1 MLVKPLNHLWPF
13 RDLKDLE
20 VRVAPLELQGIHRPT
35 ELVRAAAVARLYY
48 LENKSKSEIA
58 EEFGISR
65 FKVARILDQAR
76 DAGLVRIEIRPPAG
90 IDDSLS
96 ESVRKTFGLRHVVV
110 VAADGNDEVGLRSS
124 LAHTATALLSEI
136 VTEDDVVGIGYGR
149 TLTIMAQTMDALA
162 RCPIVQLTGALLG
175 VNRDEN
181 SVELVRQISRRNG
194 GPAYPMYT
202 PQVLPD
208 AATAATLR
216 KQPEVAETYRQFGNV
231 TKAVVAVGS
240 WKPPSSQLYDSL
252 SEAERKALLKRGVA
266 AEVCATLLDLQGNTV
281 APDFSERCI
290 SITGEQLQ
298 AIEDVIAVAG
308 GPHKVAAVRSVIL
321 GGHAKSLI
329 TDTTLARALLETP

>member
-1 MLVKPLNHLWPF
+1 VSSL
-13 RDLKDLE
+13 DLQRIL
-20 VRVAPLELQGIHRPT
+20 RPT
-35 ELVRAAAVARLYY
+35 ELVRAAAVARSYY
-48 LENKSKSEIA
+48 LDGRSKSEIA

-65 FKVARILDQAR
+65 FKVARILDQAKE
-76 DAGLVRIEIRPPAG
+76 AGLVRIEIRPPAG
-90 IDDSLS
+90 IDDALS
-96 ESVRKTFGLRHVVV
+96 ERVRKMFRLRHVIV
-110 VAADGNDEVGLRSS
+110 VAAGGGNEAELRSA

-181 SVELVRQISRRNG
+181 SVELVRQISGRNG

-240 WKPPSSQLYDSL
+240 WDPPSSQLYDSL
-252 SEAERKALLKRGVA
+252 TKAEREELLKRGVA
-266 AEVCATLLDLQGNTV
+266 AEVCATLLDTQGNTV

-290 SITGEQLQ
+290 SITDRQLH

-308 GPHKVAAVRSVIL
+308 GVDKVAAVRSVIL
-321 GGHAKSLI
+321 SGHAKSLI
-329 TDTTLARALLETP
+329 TDTTLARALVETT

>member
-1 MLVKPLNHLWPF
+1 MLVKPHEHLLPI
-13 RDLKDLE
+13 RDQRTWE
-20 VRVAPLELQGIHRPT
+20 VRVAPLELQGIRPS
-35 ELVRAAAVARLYY
+35 EQVRAAAIARLYY
-48 LENKSKSEIA
+48 LEGKSKSEIA

-65 FKVARILDQAR
+65 FKVARVLDQALES
-76 DAGLVRIEIRPPAG
+76 GLVRIEIRPPAG

-96 ESVRKTFGLRHVVV
+96 EQVRKRFGLRHVLV
-110 VAADGNDEVGLRSS
+110 VAADGSDEIELRSS

-149 TLTIMAQTMDALA
+149 TLTIMAQTMNALA

-181 SVELVRQISRRNG
+181 SVELVRQISGRNG

-216 KQPEVAETYRQFGNV
+216 KQPEVAETYRQFDKV

-240 WKPPSSQLYDSL
+240 WNPPSSQLYDSL
-252 SEAERKALLKRGVA
+252 PEDERKALLKRGVA
-266 AEVCATLLDLQGNTV
+266 AEVCATLLDRQGKTV
-281 APDFSERCI
+281 VPEFSDRCI
-290 SITGEQLQ
+290 SISGDQLR

-308 GPHKVAAVRSVIL
+308 GPNKVAALRSVIL
-321 GGHAKSLI
+321 SGHAKSVI
-329 TDTTLARALLETP
+329 TDTTLAQALLETP

>member
-1 MLVKPLNHLWPF
+1 VSSL
-13 RDLKDLE
+13 D
-20 VRVAPLELQGIHRPT
+20 APRMRRPT
-35 ELVRAAAVARLYY
+35 ELVRAAAVARSYY
-48 LENKSKSEIA
+48 LDGRSKSEIA

-65 FKVARILDQAR
+65 FKVARILDQAKE
-76 DAGLVRIEIRPPAG
+76 AGLVRIEIRAPAG
-90 IDDSLS
+90 IDDALS
-96 ESVRKTFGLRHVVV
+96 EQVRKTFGLHHVIV
-110 VAADGNDEVGLRSS
+110 VATDGHNEVELRRS

-162 RCPIVQLTGALLG
+162 KCPIVQLTGALLG

-181 SVELVRQISRRNG
+181 SVELVRQISGRNG

-216 KQPEVAETYRQFGNV
+216 KQPEVAETYRQFANV

-240 WKPPSSQLYDSL
+240 WTPASSQLYDSL
-252 SEAERKALLKRGVA
+252 TEDERQALLKQGVA
-266 AEVCATLLDLQGNTV
+266 AEVCATLLDAQGNTV
-281 APDFSERCI
+281 APEFSDRCI
-290 SITGEQLQ
+290 SITGEQLH

-321 GGHAKSLI
+321 SGHAKSLI
-329 TDTTLARALLETP
+329 TDTTLARALVETT